1 MSKSPRVTVV
11 ASLAAAVLVGATAL
25 QAAADPTS
33 PPPIATELLTG
44 RAVFT
49 DDVGLK
55 IKIKTLGRTD
65 VVKTKDA
72 SRTLVARFTV
82 QPGARFPWHSHP
94 GPVIVNV
101 VEGSLVYI
109 EDDTCEEETYQA
121 GTAFVDPG
129 QGHTHSAYN
138 AGDRPAVLVATFF
151 EAPAEGAL
159 LLPGPAPACA
169 G

>member
-1 MSKSPRVTVV
+1 MSKSPRVTIV
-11 ASLAAAVLVGATAL
+11 ASLAAAVLVGATAW
-25 QAAADPTS
+25 QAAADPTP

-55 IKIKTLGRTD
+55 IK
-65 VVKTKDA
+65 VKAHGNTNVANAKDA

-109 EDDTCEEETYQA
+109 EDDTCEEKTYAA
-121 GTAFVDPG
+121 GKAFVDLG
-129 QGHTHSAYN
+129 RGHTHSAYN
-138 AGDRPAVLVATFF
+138 DGDEPAVLVATFF
-151 EAPAEGAL
+151 EAPADGAL
-159 LLPGPAPACA
+159 LLPGTAPACA